1 MSKENYFLDN
11 PEINSYMKEK
21 LPILVNESD
30 RGAVLLGMSQV
41 DNELQKLLKNI
52 APTDMTNKE
61 KNWIEK
67 ATLASKLNI
76 AYTCRLLPRN
86 IFESINKLRKIRN
99 AVAHNVETFNLK
111 NYDILLNEIFELLGE
126 GANTFIHN
134 TSLTYMIENSISQIM
149 SIKHPENQDKCIIED
164 RTSALNYIAEHKE
177 VQDKIDEPMLKM
189 KLAIGVLLISGIIIY
204 ERGKS
209 LKVLLD
215 DKVISSI
222 KV

>member
-52 APTDMTNKE
+52 APIDMTNKE

-67 ATLASKLNI
+67 ASLASKLNI

>member
-1 MSKENYFLDN
+1 MSKENHFLDN
-11 PEINSYMKEK
+11 PEINSYINKK
-21 LPILVNESD
+21 LHILVNESD

-41 DNELQKLLKNI
+41 DNELQKLLTNI
-52 APTDMTNKE
+52 APKNMTNQE

-67 ATLASKLNI
+67 ASLASKLNI

-111 NYDILLNEIFELLGE
+111 NYETLLKEVFELLGE
-126 GANTFIHN
+126 GTNTFIHN
-134 TSLTYMIENSISQIM
+134 TSLTYMIESRISQIM
-149 SIKHPENQDKCIIED
+149 SVKHPENQDKYIFED

-177 VQDKIDEPMLKM
+177 VQDKIEEPMFKM
-189 KLAIGVLLISGIIIY
+189 KLAIGILLISGIIIY
-204 ERGKS
+204 DRDKS
-209 LKVLLD
+209 LKILLD

-222 KV
+222 ET